1 MPLVEIKLWDH
12 QASEET
18 VPRIIASVT
27 EALAESSGAKPENI
41 WVIVEGV
48 SPTRWGVAGKP
59 GSNPASQR
67 PAASSS

>member
-18 VPRIIASVT
+18 VPGIIKSVT
-27 EALAESSGAKPENI
+27 AALAESSGAKPENI

-48 SPTRWGVAGKP
+48 SPKCWGVGGNP
-59 GSNPASQR
+59 GA
-67 PAASSS
+67 